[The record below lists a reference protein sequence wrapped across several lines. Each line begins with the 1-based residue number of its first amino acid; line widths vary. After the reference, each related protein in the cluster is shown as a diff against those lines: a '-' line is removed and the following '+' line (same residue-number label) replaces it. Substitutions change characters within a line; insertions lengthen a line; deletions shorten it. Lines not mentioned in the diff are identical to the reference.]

1 MAGKIKP
8 LPVFDYIFSRDDVEK
23 SKASGDWK
31 AVHNFY
37 STTFDSFLEIN
48 AAFKVENN
56 SLYCLVIT
64 VLCIF
69 KMFTKISVKDLQP
82 RIQDH

>member
-8 LPVFDYIFSRDDVEK
+8 LPVFEYIFSRDDMEK

-48 AAFKVENN
+48 AAFKVDNN
-56 SLYCLVIT
+56 S
-64 VLCIF
+64 
-69 KMFTKISVKDLQP
+69 
-82 RIQDH
+82 